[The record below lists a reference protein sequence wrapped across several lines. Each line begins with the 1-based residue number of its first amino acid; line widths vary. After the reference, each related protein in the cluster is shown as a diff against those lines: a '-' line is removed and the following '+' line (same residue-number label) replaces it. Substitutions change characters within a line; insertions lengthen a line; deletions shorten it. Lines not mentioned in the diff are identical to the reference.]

1 VKRRLQRFA
10 AVGSVV
16 TLADLGTFLLLAAAV
31 GWPPLIAGALALAVA
46 TVASWGLHRAI
57 TFADDPFARWT
68 EQPLRF
74 FGAAALGAALDLA
87 TITAVVG
94 LEGATTGGA
103 ATTQLLLV
111 AKVAAIGVG
120 ALARLAG
127 YRHLLFRS
135 VRDDQGARTART
147 VPPGELRLSV
157 VVPAYHE
164 GEHIAGTVT
173 RLRAV
178 LGSAVGQDDVEVVV
192 VDDGSGDGTP
202 TAAEATG
209 ARVLRHPA
217 NRGKGAAVRTGVLG
231 SRGRAIVITDADLSY
246 PPELILDVLAGLE
259 AGWDVVAGSR
269 GHPDSVDEDRSA
281 LRALS
286 SRLFNAITV
295 AVLLGR
301 YRDTQCG
308 LKGFRSDVAR
318 VLFTRTRLDGF
329 AFDVELLHLIE
340 RYRLSLLEIPV
351 RVEASGSSTVRVGRH
366 ALAMVLDLFRVRKWS
381 AEGAYELDPDE
392 AGLIAGAGEDPGRP
406 GPAAPGA
413 ALE

>member
-16 TLADLGTFLLLAAAV
+16 TLADLGAFLLLATAV
-31 GWPPLIAGALALAVA
+31 GWAPLVAGAAALAVA

-68 EQPLRF
+68 EQPRRF
-74 FGAAALGAALDLA
+74 FGAAALGAALDL
-87 TITAVVG
+87 TTLTAVLG
-94 LEGATTGGA
+94 LEATTSGGA
-103 ATTQLLLV
+103 ATSQLVV

-135 VRDDQGARTART
+135 VRDDQGARTPRGA
-147 VPPGELRLSV
+147 PPGELRLSV

-164 GEHIAGTVT
+164 GGHIAGTVA
-173 RLRAV
+173 RLRDA
-178 LGSAVGQDDVEVVV
+178 LEPAVGGTGMEVVV
-192 VDDGSGDGTP
+192 VDDGSDDGT
-202 TAAEATG
+202 AAVAEAAG
-209 ARVLRHPA
+209 ARVLRHPV
-217 NRGKGAAVRTGVLG
+217 NRGKGAAVRTGILG
-231 SRGRAIVITDADLSY
+231 ATGRAVVITDADLSY

-259 AGWDVVAGSR
+259 GGWDVVVGSR
-269 GHPDSVDEDRSA
+269 GHPDSVDAGRSA

-286 SRLFNAITV
+286 SRLFNALTV

-308 LKGFRSDVAR
+308 LKGFRADVAR
-318 VLFTRTRLDGF
+318 VLFGRTRLDGF
-329 AFDVELLHLIE
+329 AFDVEILHLIE

-351 RVEASGSSTVRVGRH
+351 RVEASGSSTVRLGRH
-366 ALAMVLDLFRVRKWS
+366 ARNMVIDLFRVRRWS
-381 AEGAYELDPDE
+381 AQGAYELGPDD
-392 AGLIAGAGEDPGRP
+392 ARLLGGEPGGHGRA